1 MRWKEPAQSLTSEW
15 ASALFCQDLS
25 AIGVLGTSPL
35 EGGGTTRIRFPLEE
49 NGMPT
54 VWREGA
60 LS

>member
-1 MRWKEPAQSLTSEW
+1 MRWKKPAQAPTSERA
-15 ASALFCQDLS
+15 ASFVKTCLP
-25 AIGVLGTSPL
+25 LGCWEHPYWGA
-35 EGGGTTRIRFPLEE
+35 GGTRIRFPLEE